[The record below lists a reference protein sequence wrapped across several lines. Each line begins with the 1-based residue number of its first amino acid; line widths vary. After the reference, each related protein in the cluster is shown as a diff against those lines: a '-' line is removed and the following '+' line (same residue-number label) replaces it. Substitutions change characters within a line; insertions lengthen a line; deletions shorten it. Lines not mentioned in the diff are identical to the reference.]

1 MWTSVPQIDATFTRI
16 RTSVGPTDGIGTVR
30 ISVLFGAVFDFTA
43 AFIVDVIP
51 KSPGQVRSWTLGI
64 STFYHSPGSATNPI
78 SSGRSTESPLNR
90 MQLRRAV
97 ANDHEKVLARPKLLV
112 EGGISGV
119 DAKDRRRGELAWC
132 RDHDHVLRSDSPE
145 DGRTHLE
152 VPASEDETLPAH
164 RAHHEPCLRGSVEEA
179 EDLGLVQVLRDR
191 LPSDHGVDSEQGLL
205 DPERGCESLDGGAGS
220 QQEQRVRIR
229 LEQFGEV
236 RRQFRADGLLA
247 QLLDHELPGGDELR
261 LNQRFRGGE
270 ESDSPFSFPIRF
282 FVQVENFRDTDS

>member
-1 MWTSVPQIDATFTRI
+1 MRPSRGSGPPSGRPTGSGPFEFPCSSARPSTSPPLSSSTSSRNPPGGSAHGPWVFQLSMIPLFPLRI
-16 RTSVGPTDGIGTVR
+16 RFPR
-30 ISVLFGAVFDFTA
+30 
-43 AFIVDVIP
+43 
-51 KSPGQVRSWTLGI
+51 
-64 STFYHSPGSATNPI
+64 
-78 SSGRSTESPLNR
+78 GRSPESPLNR

-112 EGGISGV
+112 EGGISRV

-132 RDHDHVLRSDSPE
+132 RDHDYVLSSDSPE

-152 VPASEDETLPAH
+152 VPAPENETLSTH

-179 EDLGLVQVLRDR
+179 EDLGFVQIRRDR

-220 QQEQRVRIR
+220 QQEQRVRVR

-247 QLLDHELPGGDELR
+247 QLLDHELPGGHELR
-261 LNQRFRGGE
+261 LNQRFGSGE